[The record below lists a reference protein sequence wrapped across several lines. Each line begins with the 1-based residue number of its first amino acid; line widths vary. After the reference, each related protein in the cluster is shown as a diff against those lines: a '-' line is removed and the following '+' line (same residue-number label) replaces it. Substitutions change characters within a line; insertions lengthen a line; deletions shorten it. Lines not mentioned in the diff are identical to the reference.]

1 MRIIEEKYNL
11 PGLLRKFRY
20 LGFSESQIS
29 QAVSKNQRIG
39 SFWKSLKWRLVK
51 NRDGLTTILTEERD
65 NDNLQVNI
73 GAVGEYFFGDYRIDI
88 QIIDIENV
96 DFKLPNVY
104 YFDAAILNENL
115 VLRQWRKGDKMQVL
129 GMRGQKKLSD
139 LFVDSKIDLLSKHKL
154 PVMVLEDQILAV
166 LTLRRSGL
174 YLLDESKQA
183 VSISWNRI

>member
-1 MRIIEEKYNL
+1 M
-11 PGLLRKFRY
+11 LRKFRY

-88 QIIDIENV
+88 EILDIE
-96 DFKLPNVY
+96 K
-104 YFDAAILNENL
+104 ITC
-115 VLRQWRKGDKMQVL
+115 
-129 GMRGQKKLSD
+129 LS
-139 LFVDSKIDLLSKHKL
+139 LAQFTASTSQIS
-154 PVMVLEDQILAV
+154 DQ
-166 LTLRRSGL
+166 
-174 YLLDESKQA
+174 E
-183 VSISWNRI
+183 VSL